1 MQKNPSVNFL
11 QKEVKY
17 LGHIICHEG
26 IRMDPEKVRAILEW
40 PHPTNLEE
48 LQIFLGLSGFYR
60 KFIQNYAK
68 IAVPMTDQLKGKGS
82 TFTWDEPQRTS
93 IEKLKVAIATAPVL
107 KVADPNEPFVVETY
121 ASNFAIGAVLI

>member
-1 MQKNPSVNFL
+1 MRKVFQLLRSHSLFAKESKCEFFA
-11 QKEVKY
+11 KEVKY
-17 LGHIICHEG
+17 LGHIIFQEG

-68 IAVPMTDQLKGKGS
+68 IVAMTDQLKGKGS
-82 TFTWDEPQRTS
+82 TFTWDEP
-93 IEKLKVAIATAPVL
+93 
-107 KVADPNEPFVVETY
+107 
-121 ASNFAIGAVLI
+121 